1 VSDGLPDAVATRY
14 DRGMSPSRSS
24 HVEPP
29 SVLLLRRITS
39 LACPTDPSH
48 GLVVGDDG
56 TVRCEAG
63 GVLPWHDGVLDAMGG
78 DRPHLSVA
86 QLSNLVPLTP
96 LVYERFWRVRS
107 LGLLAGRP
115 FPIEEELAELA
126 AAVGEVTGGL
136 VVDVAASEGLYGRHL
151 AARGADV
158 VMVDHSAPFARRARD
173 RAAAELIADRVLPV
187 RARAQRLPVRTGA
200 ADAAVMGGS
209 LNEIG
214 DLRGALAEMGRVVR
228 PGGRIFTMSLVRAS
242 STPGRLLQAALG
254 PSGIVFPTV
263 EETRSLFPPGVR
275 IVEERLDGVALR
287 ITAEVDARH

>member
-1 VSDGLPDAVATRY
+1 MSDGLPQPLANRY
-14 DRGMSPSRSS
+14 DGGMSSSRSS
-24 HVEPP
+24 QVEPP
-29 SVLLLRRITS
+29 SVLLRRRITS

-48 GLVVGDDG
+48 GLVIGDDDV
-56 TVRCEAG
+56 VRCEAG
-63 GVLPWHDGVLDAMGG
+63 GVLSWHDGVLDAMGG
-78 DRPHLSVA
+78 DRPHLTLA
-86 QLSNLVPLTP
+86 QLSNLVPVTP

-107 LGLLAGRP
+107 LSLLAGRP
-115 FPIEEELAELA
+115 FPNEEELDELV
-126 AAVGEVTGGL
+126 AAVGEVAGGL
-136 VVDVAASEGLYGRHL
+136 VVDVAASEGLYGRRL
-151 AARGADV
+151 AAAGADV
-158 VMVDHSAPFARRARD
+158 VMVDHSGPFARRARD

-214 DLRGALAEMGRVVR
+214 DAPGALAEMGRVVR

-263 EETRSLFPPGVR
+263 EETRAWFPSGVR
-275 IVEERLDGVALR
+275 LVDERLDGVVLR
-287 ITAEVDARH
+287 ITAEVETRD